1 MEKIS
6 YTEFID
12 NIVEK
17 SKDSNQI
24 LYATIELTNACNF
37 KCKHCYLGSKNK
49 IKYIDKNDLFKIL
62 KELKKNGL
70 CVFNYYRRRTTTTS

>member
-37 KCKHCYLGSKNK
+37 KCKHC
-49 IKYIDKNDLFKIL
+49 
-62 KELKKNGL
+62 
-70 CVFNYYRRRTTTTS
+70 

>member
-24 LYATIELTNACNF
+24 LYATIELT
-37 KCKHCYLGSKNK
+37 L
-49 IKYIDKNDLFKIL
+49 IKMICL
-62 KELKKNGL
+62 K
-70 CVFNYYRRRTTTTS
+70 Y

>member
-62 KELKKNGL
+62 QEENHYYILILKKYMYMLKN
-70 CVFNYYRRRTTTTS
+70 